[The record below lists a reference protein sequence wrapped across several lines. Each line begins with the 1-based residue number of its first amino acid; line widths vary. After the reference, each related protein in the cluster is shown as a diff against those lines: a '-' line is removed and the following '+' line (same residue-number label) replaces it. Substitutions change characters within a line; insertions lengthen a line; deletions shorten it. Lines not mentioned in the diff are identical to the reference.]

1 MKKIFS
7 LIALAAVVS
16 FSAQA
21 QKDDAPKKS
30 VIKINPLGAL
40 FGSANLAYERALT
53 DKSSIVIAPS
63 FGFFKNGGYKYT
75 TYGLGAEY
83 RFYLSSS
90 KSAPAGFYAG
100 PGIGYTFGQAKFDD
114 MFGGGTTEKTSVSGL
129 SAKAILG
136 HQWIWSSGF
145 TLDLNAGIQY
155 FNLKF
160 KDSNFGTGDPF
171 SGILPAL
178 GFGLGYNF

>member
-1 MKKIFS
+1 MKKVLS
-7 LIALAAVVS
+7 LIVLATVLG
-16 FSAQA
+16 FSANA
-21 QKDDAPKKS
+21 QDAQTSKQN

-40 FGSANLAYERALT
+40 FGSANLAYERAIS
-53 DKSSIVIAPS
+53 DKSSFVVAPS

-75 TYGLGAEY
+75 TYGLGLEY
-83 RFYLSSS
+83 RFYLSGS
-90 KSAPAGFYAG
+90 KTAPEGFYAG
-100 PGIGYTFGQAKFDD
+100 PGLGYTFGQAKYED
-114 MFGGGTTEKTSVSGL
+114 MFGGPDEKTSVSGL

-136 HQWIWSSGF
+136 HQWIWESGF

-160 KDSNFGTGDPF
+160 KDDNFGVGEPF

>member
-1 MKKIFS
+1 MKKVLSFV
-7 LIALAAVVS
+7 ALAMVLG
-16 FSAQA
+16 FSANA
-21 QKDDAPKKS
+21 QDAEASKQN

-40 FGSANLAYERALT
+40 FGSANLAYERAIS
-53 DKSSIVIAPS
+53 DKSSFVIAPS

-75 TYGLGAEY
+75 TYGLGLEY
-83 RFYLSSS
+83 RFYLSGS
-90 KSAPAGFYAG
+90 KTAPAGFYVG
-100 PGIGYTFGQAKFDD
+100 PGVGYTFGQAKYEDFMGTGDD
-114 MFGGGTTEKTSVSGL
+114 KTSVSGL
-129 SAKAILG
+129 SAKGVLG

-160 KDSNFGTGDPF
+160 KDEGFTGEPF